1 MELELISFNYR
12 SSLLYEALRIYCTV
26 WGRDKEESLSFF
38 RKYARMPDFLGY
50 VASVDNSIVGMGF
63 GTASQT
69 GQWWHDKVAEKIGK
83 SHPALQDAWVLTEL
97 AVLRDYR
104 QKNIGSLIHE
114 RLVKEIR
121 YPNMLLS
128 TQADNF
134 GAKRFYEHRGWTY
147 LHKGFAFQEGRPLY
161 CIMHKDTKHGY

>member
-1 MELELISFNYR
+1 MEIELIGFNYR

-50 VASVDNSIVGMGF
+50 VASLENTIIGMGF

-69 GQWWHDKVAEKIGK
+69 GQWWHDKVAEKVGAN
-83 SHPALQDAWVLTEL
+83 HPALQDAWVLTEL
-97 AVLRDYR
+97 AVLREYR
-104 QKNIGSLIHE
+104 QRNIGSIIHS
-114 RLVKEIR
+114 RLMKEIK
-121 YPNMLLS
+121 YSNALLS
-128 TQADNF
+128 TQVDNL
-134 GAKRFYEHRGWTY
+134 GAKRFYEQRGWTY

-161 CIMHKDTKHGY
+161 CIMHKDLKHGH